1 MAHGG
6 NVDPSFFIENKI
18 NDSIVADADAPQ
30 VLLATQFSR
39 TMWPWVHCEG
49 FNLGE
54 DAENNAGI
62 ESFQFTARQP
72 RKRNGIFNHGAC
84 LGGEAGLF
92 QHPET
97 PVVQEHDSGQRHYR
111 KSLPIF
117 EHVAS
122 DQSALRFSALQTG
135 SPS

>member
-1 MAHGG
+1 M
-6 NVDPSFFIENKI
+6 
-18 NDSIVADADAPQ
+18 
-30 VLLATQFSR
+30 LLTCRCSR
-39 TMWPWVHCEG
+39 TVWPCVHCEG
-49 FNLGE
+49 FNLGK
-54 DAENNAGI
+54 DAENNGGI
-62 ESFQFTARQP
+62 ESFQFSACRP
-72 RKRNGIFNHGAC
+72 RKRNGVFSCGAC

-97 PVVQEHDSGQRHYR
+97 SVVQEHDSGQRHYR

-122 DQSALRFSALQTG
+122 DQSALRFSALQMG